1 MTLVDAYG
9 RPLLNL
15 RISLTKPCNLRCVYC
30 HAEGEDKNSDMEM
43 TAEEVIR
50 ISRIAVNLGITRIK
64 LTGGEPLLRKD
75 ILEIVSGLSSIR
87 GVEELSMTTNGTLLA
102 PLAHELKKRGL
113 NRVNISLPTIDGDV
127 YCKLTGGRLE
137 DALEGV
143 KAAVDAGLHPVK
155 INMLVLKDVNDSQVP
170 VMLNF
175 AKEVGAI
182 LQLIELEPV
191 NISPQ
196 YYMTYH
202 KSLDEYEEML
212 KRKAVKVESKKF
224 MQNRRVYHLPDVKV
238 EVVHPIENTDFCMHC
253 TRIRV
258 TSDGKL
264 KPCLMRT
271 DNLVDILTP
280 MRRGASDEELA
291 KLFISANQERK
302 PFNISS
308 GK

>member
-1 MTLVDAYG
+1 MTLIDAYG

-30 HAEGEDKNSDMEM
+30 HAEGEEDKNSGIEM
-43 TAEEVIR
+43 TAEEVVR

-87 GVEELSMTTNGTLLA
+87 GLEDLSMTTNGTLLA
-102 PLAHELKKRGL
+102 PLAHELKKCGL

-155 INMLVLKDVNDSQVP
+155 INMLILKDVNDSQVP
-170 VMLNF
+170 AMLNF
-175 AKEVGAI
+175 AREVGAI

-212 KRKAVKVESKKF
+212 RRRAIKVESRKF
-224 MQNRRVYHLPDVKV
+224 MQNRHVYHLPDVKV

-253 TRIRV
+253 TRMRV

-264 KPCLMRT
+264 KPCLMRA
-271 DNLVDILTP
+271 DNLVDVLTP
-280 MRRGASDEELA
+280 MRQGASDEELA
-291 KLFISANQERK
+291 KLFVFANQQRK
-302 PFNISS
+302 PFNMA
-308 GK
+308 